1 MRTVVNI
8 RSGGGTALSGLV
20 RAHLLALVVFG
31 AGGLLEPIPKAV
43 LPGIAIKVGI
53 DIIDP
58 GFLGRAQ

>member
-1 MRTVVNI
+1 M
-8 RSGGGTALSGLV
+8 SGLA